1 MRGHERTVLPL
12 GPRRWRRLSAEVD
25 QPRLG
30 RRDSLTILGNV
41 RTAIARDGKLSLIET
56 VLPDGAPPH
65 PGMVLDVETL
75 VHTAGR
81 ERTAAEYSNLLSQA
95 AFRLNRVMP
104 TAGPAAIV
112 DAVLMAP

>member
-1 MRGHERTVLPL
+1 M
-12 GPRRWRRLSAEVD
+12 
-25 QPRLG
+25 
-30 RRDSLTILGNV
+30 
-41 RTAIARDGKLSLIET
+41 IET
-56 VLPDGAPPH
+56 VLPDGARPH

-81 ERTAAEYSNLLSQA
+81 ERSAAVYSNLLSQA
-95 AFRLNRVMP
+95 GFRLNRVMP